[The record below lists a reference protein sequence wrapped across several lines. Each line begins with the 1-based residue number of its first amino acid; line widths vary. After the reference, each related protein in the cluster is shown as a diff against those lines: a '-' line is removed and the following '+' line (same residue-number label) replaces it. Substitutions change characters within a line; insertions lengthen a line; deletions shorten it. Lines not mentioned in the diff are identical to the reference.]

1 MENNEYHHFTM
12 RVICDASA
20 DQELL
25 LKQVYSILVSLDIPY
40 KKAEGENKGKFI
52 RYKLPVTIPKEYKL
66 ENLYNKLGKVES
78 IRTIL

>member
-1 MENNEYHHFTM
+1 MENSEYHHFTM

-20 DQELL
+20 DQKELL
-25 LKQVYSILVSLDIPY
+25 NQVYGILVSFDIPY

-52 RYKLPVTIPKEYKL
+52 RYKLPVTIPKDYKL
-66 ENLYNKLGKVES
+66 ENLYNRLGKVKG